1 MAVYRFDLTTRQIS
15 AVTMEPPP
23 EVTIQATGTATG
35 TSTVLGVSGVREA
48 TGTAAGTSTVLGV
61 GAFIGVGQAVGTAE
75 GRATVQGYAIPIRT
89 GQGTGQAFGTSTA
102 VGVGRGLII
111 REAVGAAQGAAT
123 VDGVANYDPHF
134 SKVVLFMPGEFSDGA
149 TPIDQSRYRRILTT
163 DGGAQVVNDDSP
175 DGVVGSVRCWRSGW
189 PSFSGVVVTSAGSVP
204 PEMNITGR
212 TFTFET
218 FCQFNAVGADV
229 VETYGQRGDVF
240 EIGKSVTYEYGVWS
254 EGLRVFMSDPYTVVA
269 QFTDEVGGVYAFAAP
284 IRYPAG
290 VYEGALPFFHLA
302 LVVEGGV
309 TVRIYTNG
317 VHTGGGIIGPYSAG
331 AWAPQAGN
339 VVIGHRYVDV
349 YDAENPIKDRGFGGF
364 LAQLRLTMDVARYT
378 GPSFAVPPLP
388 FARYGD

>member
-15 AVTMEPPP
+15 SVTMEPPP
-23 EVTIQATGTATG
+23 EVTIQATGTSVG
-35 TSTVLGVSGVREA
+35 TSSAQGVSSVREA
-48 TGTAAGTSTVLGV
+48 TGSSAGTSTARAV
-61 GAFIGVGQAVGTAE
+61 GAFLGIGQAVGTAE

-89 GQGTGQAFGTSTA
+89 GQATGQAVGASTATA
-102 VGVGRGLII
+102 VGLGLII
-111 REAVGAAQGAAT
+111 REAAGTAAGAAT
-123 VDGVANYDPHF
+123 VNGVANYDPHF
-134 SKVVLFMPGEFSDGA
+134 SKVALFMPGEFSDGA
-149 TPIDQSRYRRILTT
+149 APLDQSRYRRILTT

-175 DGVVGSVRCWRSGW
+175 DGVVGSVRCWRQAFPG
-189 PSFSGVVVTSAGSVP
+189 FSGAVVASAGSVP

-212 TFTFET
+212 TFTLES
-218 FCQFNAVGADV
+218 FCRFNDV
-229 VETYGQRGDVF
+229 DDEDVRGDVF

-269 QFTDEVGGVYAFAAP
+269 QFTDEAGGVYAFAAP

-290 VYEGALPFFHLA
+290 VSESGLPYFHLA

-331 AWAPQAGN
+331 AWAPQTGSVIVGN
-339 VVIGHRYVDV
+339 RIVDV
-349 YDAENPIKDRGFGGF
+349 YDVENPIKDRGFGGY

-378 GPSFAVPPLP
+378 GASFTVPPLP

>member
-23 EVTIQATGTATG
+23 EVTIQATGTANG
-35 TSTVLGVSGVREA
+35 TATVLGVSSVREA
-48 TGTAAGTSTVLGV
+48 TGTAAGTSTARAV
-61 GAFIGVGQAVGTAE
+61 GAFLGIGQAVGTAE

-89 GQGTGQAFGTSTA
+89 GQATGQAVGTSTA
-102 VGVGRGLII
+102 TAIGLGLII
-111 REAVGAAQGAAT
+111 REAAGSAAGAAT
-123 VDGVANYDPHF
+123 VNGVANYDPHF

-149 TPIDQSRYRRILTT
+149 APLDQSRYRRILTT

-175 DGVVGSVRCWRSGW
+175 DGVVGSVRCWRQAFPG
-189 PSFSGVVVTSAGSVP
+189 FSGAVVASAGSVP

-212 TFTFET
+212 TFTLES
-218 FCQFNAVGADV
+218 FCRFNDV
-229 VETYGQRGDVF
+229 DDEDVRGDVF
-240 EIGKSVTYEYGVWS
+240 AMGKSVTYEYGVWS

-290 VYEGALPFFHLA
+290 VSEIGLPYFHLA

-339 VVIGHRYVDV
+339 VIVGNRIVDV

-364 LAQLRLTMDVARYT
+364 IAQLRLTMDVARYT
-378 GPSFAVPPLP
+378 GASFAVPPLP